1 MRNGFLASAA
11 VLFASIAMA
20 LAQTSP
26 PGGGPPPGAGTSLP
40 GQEKGKGPPGALE
53 KGSAGQ
59 QKAQEKGKDREGAQ
73 QQGREKGK
81 DPLGKGG
88 AGQQKAQEKGK
99 DREDAQQ
106 KGREK
111 GKDREDAQQKGR
123 EKGKDQPSAL
133 GKEGAGQQKKGKESK
148 ERSEAG
154 KAGEAGSMTPQ
165 QRTRIQKTVVARG
178 PKVKNVDFSVNVGTA
193 IPRTVRI
200 VVLPPVFL
208 EVYPQYRGRKYF
220 VYNDQIIIVDDDY
233 KIIAVIDI

>member
-1 MRNGFLASAA
+1 MRNGLLASAA

-26 PGGGPPPGAGTSLP
+26 PGGGPPPGAGTSQP
-40 GQEKGKGPPGALE
+40 GQEKGKGPPGAL
-53 KGSAGQ
+53 
-59 QKAQEKGKDREGAQ
+59 GKDRQGAQ

-133 GKEGAGQQKKGKESK
+133 GKEGAGQQKGKESK

-220 VYNDQIIIVDDDY
+220 VYNDQIIIVDNDY